1 MQISVTGRHV
11 EISDEVREYAQ
22 TKGGKLPRFYDRISS
37 IEFILDHESDHLT
50 AEVIV
55 KADRTHEFVAR
66 ETGPD
71 PLTLIDV
78 IVDKVER
85 QLTKHKEKSHD
96 RRHSGGGK
104 EPAEES

>member
-11 EISDEVREYAQ
+11 EVSDEVREYAQ
-22 TKGGKLPRFYDRISS
+22 AKGGKLPRFYHRISS
-37 IEFILDHESDHLT
+37 IEFVLDHESDHLT

-55 KADRTHEFVAR
+55 KADGTHEFVAR

-85 QLTKHKEKSHD
+85 QLTKHKEKFRD
-96 RRHSGGGK
+96 RRHSGGK
-104 EPAEES
+104 EPSEES